1 MTVLLLTKSYSY
13 EQDFV
18 KKLNDLG
25 YEVLCSNQVLLDLQS
40 TDKEEFSSE
49 LDYFDTVI
57 LSETISDQEV
67 ATCLET
73 LKLFHCRLIRKTIS
87 ELDEETSEQWK
98 QQGVEL
104 IVSQKVSFEEL
115 REQMS
120 IREKTEQKS
129 KPTLTKEKD
138 IDLENFDY
146 RLTKQEYRVFRLL
159 KQSIGKCISRTE
171 MCYYLWESAPS
182 RAKESRLSGIIK
194 SLKKKM
200 GEHGLDESQ
209 LQTSWGNGY
218 CLKKVVSKKASVT
231 NQV

>member
-73 LKLFHCRLIRKTIS
+73 LKLFRCRLIRKTITD
-87 ELDEETSEQWK
+87 LDEEAREQWGK
-98 QQGVEL
+98 RGIEQF
-104 IVSQKVSFEEL
+104 VSQEVSFEEL
-115 REQMS
+115 REQMAV
-120 IREKTEQKS
+120 RKPLEQKS
-129 KPTLTKEKD
+129 KPSMVNEKD
-138 IDLENFDY
+138 FDLENFDY

-171 MCYYLWESAPS
+171 MCYFLWESAPS

-200 GEHGLDESQ
+200 AEHGLDETQ

-218 CLKKVVSKKASVT
+218 CLKRIVSKKASFT
-231 NQV
+231 N

>member
-1 MTVLLLTKSYSY
+1 M
-13 EQDFV
+13 E
-18 KKLNDLG
+18 
-25 YEVLCSNQVLLDLQS
+25 
-40 TDKEEFSSE
+40 
-49 LDYFDTVI
+49 
-57 LSETISDQEV
+57 
-67 ATCLET
+67 ATRSRIDC
-73 LKLFHCRLIRKTIS
+73 
-87 ELDEETSEQWK
+87 
-98 QQGVEL
+98 
-104 IVSQKVSFEEL
+104 
-115 REQMS
+115 
-120 IREKTEQKS
+120 
-129 KPTLTKEKD
+129 LTKEKD

-146 RLTKQEYRVFRLL
+146 RLTKQEYRVFRLP

>member
-87 ELDEETSEQWK
+87 ELDEETREQWK
-98 QQGVEL
+98 QRGVEL

-120 IREKTEQKS
+120 IREKTEQKAN
-129 KPTLTKEKD
+129 L
-138 IDLENFDY
+138 
-146 RLTKQEYRVFRLL
+146 R
-159 KQSIGKCISRTE
+159 
-171 MCYYLWESAPS
+171 
-182 RAKESRLSGIIK
+182 
-194 SLKKKM
+194 
-200 GEHGLDESQ
+200 
-209 LQTSWGNGY
+209 
-218 CLKKVVSKKASVT
+218 
-231 NQV
+231 

>member
-40 TDKEEFSSE
+40 TDKEEFDSE

-73 LKLFHCRLIRKTIS
+73 LKLFRCRLIRKTITD
-87 ELDEETSEQWK
+87 LDEETREQWGK
-98 QQGVEL
+98 RGIEQF
-104 IVSQKVSFEEL
+104 VSQEVSFEEL
-115 REQMS
+115 REQMAV
-120 IREKTEQKS
+120 RKPLEQKS
-129 KPTLTKEKD
+129 KPSLVNEKD
-138 IDLENFDY
+138 FDLENFDY

-171 MCYYLWESAPS
+171 MCYFLWESTPS

-200 GEHGLDESQ
+200 SEHGLDETQ

-218 CLKKVVSKKASVT
+218 CLKKIVSKKVSFT
-231 NQV
+231 N

>member
-73 LKLFHCRLIRKTIS
+73 LK
-87 ELDEETSEQWK
+87 
-98 QQGVEL
+98 
-104 IVSQKVSFEEL
+104 
-115 REQMS
+115 
-120 IREKTEQKS
+120 
-129 KPTLTKEKD
+129 
-138 IDLENFDY
+138 
-146 RLTKQEYRVFRLL
+146 
-159 KQSIGKCISRTE
+159 
-171 MCYYLWESAPS
+171 
-182 RAKESRLSGIIK
+182 
-194 SLKKKM
+194 
-200 GEHGLDESQ
+200 
-209 LQTSWGNGY
+209 
-218 CLKKVVSKKASVT
+218 
-231 NQV
+231 